1 MARRAAWICPPGIS
15 GVCQDGEFMRI
26 GIDSGGTFTD
36 FVVLD
41 GEGRLSSFKL
51 RSNPSA
57 PHEVI
62 LEGIRL
68 AAGRVRAEVVHGS
81 TVATNALLERKGAKC
96 SFVTTAGF
104 EDLLEIGRQNRP
116 RLFDL
121 APGPRRL
128 LIARE
133 RCFGVDERAHAD
145 GSVERRPSKAELR
158 RLKAAVKRAG
168 VRSVAV
174 CLLHAWRTPEN
185 ERAVVEALGEEFDV
199 SASHEICPEFRE
211 YERASTTALNAYV
224 GPLMRDYLSK
234 LALERR
240 HRISVVQSNGGSMTL
255 EEASRH
261 AVRTIL
267 SGPAGGVSGAMA
279 VARASGFGKVLGFD
293 MGGTSTDVHLSDG
306 APAETME
313 ATVDGFPVRVPMLE
327 IHTVGAGGGSI
338 ARVDAGGL
346 LRVGPESAGA
356 DPGPACYGKGE
367 QATVTDA
374 HVVLGRI
381 AADQLAGGSLRID
394 PERSRAVVGRLA
406 GAMGFTLEEA
416 AEGILQVANA
426 TMARAV
432 RVVSVERGHDP
443 RDFALVAFGG
453 CGGLHACDLAGQ
465 LGVRKVLVPALAGSL
480 SALGMLLADR
490 VRDYSAGVLG
500 QKDLEGAFRRLESQ
514 ARKDSR
520 GAALERYADLRYAGQ
535 SYELTL
541 AWKGGAALDEFHDLH
556 HRTFGHSDPGRAVE
570 AVAVRVRARTPVKK
584 PSLASGTGRAGTKPD
599 RRRVHVDGKWL
610 EIPCYRR
617 EQTGVSFREGP
628 ALVADY
634 GSTVLVPH
642 NWKFRLA
649 EAGNLILTT
658 D

>member
-1 MARRAAWICPPGIS
+1 
-15 GVCQDGEFMRI
+15 MRI

-62 LEGIRL
+62 LEGIRR

-81 TVATNALLERKGAKC
+81 TVATNALLERKGAEC
-96 SFVTTAGF
+96 AFVTTAGF

-116 RLFDL
+116 KLFDL

-133 RCFGVDERAHAD
+133 RCFGVDERTHAD
-145 GSVERRPSKAELR
+145 GSIARRPSKAELKR
-158 RLKAAVKRAG
+158 VKAAVKRAG

-185 ERAVVEALGEEFDV
+185 ERAVLEALGGEFDV
-199 SASHEICPEFRE
+199 SVSHEICPEFRE

-234 LALERR
+234 LALEKR

-255 EEASRH
+255 EEASRQ

-267 SGPAGGVSGAMA
+267 SGPAGGVSGAME

-313 ATVDGFPVRVPMLE
+313 AAVDGFPVRVPMLE

-346 LRVGPESAGA
+346 LRVGPESAG
-356 DPGPACYGKGE
+356 
-367 QATVTDA
+367 
-374 HVVLGRI
+374 
-381 AADQLAGGSLRID
+381 
-394 PERSRAVVGRLA
+394 
-406 GAMGFTLEEA
+406 
-416 AEGILQVANA
+416 
-426 TMARAV
+426 
-432 RVVSVERGHDP
+432 
-443 RDFALVAFGG
+443 
-453 CGGLHACDLAGQ
+453 
-465 LGVRKVLVPALAGSL
+465 
-480 SALGMLLADR
+480 
-490 VRDYSAGVLG
+490 
-500 QKDLEGAFRRLESQ
+500 
-514 ARKDSR
+514 
-520 GAALERYADLRYAGQ
+520 
-535 SYELTL
+535 
-541 AWKGGAALDEFHDLH
+541 
-556 HRTFGHSDPGRAVE
+556 
-570 AVAVRVRARTPVKK
+570 
-584 PSLASGTGRAGTKPD
+584 
-599 RRRVHVDGKWL
+599 
-610 EIPCYRR
+610 
-617 EQTGVSFREGP
+617 
-628 ALVADY
+628 
-634 GSTVLVPH
+634 
-642 NWKFRLA
+642 
-649 EAGNLILTT
+649 
-658 D
+658 